1 MKIKVSKH
9 KHPLL
14 RFPKRKSNSATRVLL
29 RLCTSPTHWVSPW
42 QETTASKKKT
52 ETDCIDIVDFAKIVI
67 LTGFQSSFFTHN
79 WDPCQANH
87 ATVSRGRQLWN
98 AMWPE
103 DPMHTRTQTPSR
115 VLEKRFPLLSFL
127 SQRKTTLLLFVKF
140 DIVLERQKYMGSI
153 LLSGKLPTYP
163 SPKPSFCPKWKVSVK
178 LNVSLGEGYVGSFP
192 EI

>member
-1 MKIKVSKH
+1 MHIPNTLSLTSARNYSKQKKDWNRLH
-9 KHPLL
+9 WYCGFYKNCNPN
-14 RFPKRKSNSATRVLL
+14 RFSKFILHTQLGTMPSQPCNSQ
-29 RLCTSPTHWVSPW
+29 W
-42 QETTASKKKT
+42 
-52 ETDCIDIVDFAKIVI
+52 
-67 LTGFQSSFFTHN
+67 
-79 WDPCQANH
+79 
-87 ATVSRGRQLWN
+87 GRQLWN

-103 DPMHTRTQTPSR
+103 DPMHTWTQTPSR
-115 VLEKRFPLLSFL
+115 VWEKRFPFLSFL

-140 DIVLERQKYMGSI
+140 DIVLGRQKYLGSI

>member
-1 MKIKVSKH
+1 MHIPNTLSLTLARNYSK
-9 KHPLL
+9 
-14 RFPKRKSNSATRVLL
+14 
-29 RLCTSPTHWVSPW
+29 
-42 QETTASKKKT
+42 QKKT